1 MEKLELN
8 IKNICVP
15 VIYEYDNTLPLVSF
29 KLVFKVAGSIQNK
42 KPGLASM
49 CAELL
54 SEGTKKL
61 GVNEFNKRLDERAV
75 YLNISAGF
83 ETFVIEI
90 DCLKEYFKF
99 ALDSLKELLEDPN
112 YTEETLEKLK
122 AQTLGDIAANA
133 TDFDYQAKIELNKI
147 LFKGSNLADP
157 SIGTKSSVELIN
169 LEDIRDFI
177 SSNLDISNLFLVLGG
192 DVRFDLAHF
201 INLLEPLNLGKKREL
216 EKITT
221 NSAKQKKIIKKD
233 SEQAYVYFGAPF
245 NVPSQQKFMANVA
258 MFILGSSGFGSR
270 FMEEIRVKRGLAYS
284 VYIMNFLNLSNTSAM
299 GYLQTKNES
308 KDEAVKV
315 VLSELEK
322 FVKFGVTSKELDAAK
337 SFLLGSEP
345 LSKET
350 LFKRLDIAQNDYY
363 MGYELGE
370 FDKNLEKIKNLE
382 LKTLNDFIL
391 SHKEILDQ
399 SFAIITNE
407 I

>member
-54 SEGTKKL
+54 GEGTKKL

-90 DCLKEYFKF
+90 DCLKEHFEF

-221 NSAKQKKIIKKD
+221 SSAKQKKIIKKD

-245 NVPSQQKFMANVA
+245 NVPPQQKFMANVA

-308 KDEAVKV
+308 KDEAIKV

>member
-147 LFKGSNLADP
+147 LFKGSSLADP

-221 NSAKQKKIIKKD
+221 SSAKQKKIIKKD

-284 VYIMNFLNLSNTSAM
+284 VYIRNSLNLSNTLAM

-337 SFLLGSEP
+337 NFLLGSEP

>member
-8 IKNICVP
+8 IKNISVP
-15 VIYEYDNTLPLVSF
+15 VIYEYDNTLPLVSL

-61 GVNEFNKRLDERAV
+61 GVNEFYKRLDERAV

-192 DVRFDLAHF
+192 DVRFDLADF
-201 INLLEPLNLGKKREL
+201 INLLEPLNLGEKREL
-216 EKITT
+216 KKIVTS
-221 NSAKQKKIIKKD
+221 SAKQKKIIKKD

-245 NVPSQQKFMANVA
+245 NVPPQQKFMANAA

-337 SFLLGSEP
+337 NFLLGSEP

>member
-61 GVNEFNKRLDERAV
+61 GVNEFYKRLDERAV

-192 DVRFDLAHF
+192 DVRFDFADF
-201 INLLEPLNLGKKREL
+201 INLLEPLNLGEKREL
-216 EKITT
+216 KKIVT
-221 NSAKQKKIIKKD
+221 SSSKQKKIIKKD

-245 NVPSQQKFMANVA
+245 NVPPQQKFMANVA

-337 SFLLGSEP
+337 NFLLGSEP

>member
-54 SEGTKKL
+54 GEGTKKL

-90 DCLKEYFKF
+90 DCLKEHFEF

-122 AQTLGDIAANA
+122 AQTLGTIAANA
-133 TDFDYQAKIELNKI
+133 SDFDYQAKIELNKI
-147 LFKGSNLADP
+147 LFEGSNLADP

-221 NSAKQKKIIKKD
+221 NSAKQKKIIKKN

-258 MFILGSSGFGSR
+258 IFILGSSGFGSR

-284 VYIMNFLNLSNTSAM
+284 VYIMNFLNLSNTSVM

>member
-54 SEGTKKL
+54 GEGTKKL

-245 NVPSQQKFMANVA
+245 NVPPQQKFMANVA

>member
-54 SEGTKKL
+54 GEGTKKL

-90 DCLKEYFKF
+90 DCLKEHFEF

-122 AQTLGDIAANA
+122 AQTLGTIAANA
-133 TDFDYQAKIELNKI
+133 NDFDYQAKIELNKI
-147 LFKGSNLADP
+147 LFEGSNLADP

-221 NSAKQKKIIKKD
+221 SSAKQKKIIKKD

-245 NVPSQQKFMANVA
+245 NVSSQQKFMANVA

-284 VYIMNFLNLSNTSAM
+284 VYIRNSLNLSNTSAM

-337 SFLLGSEP
+337 NFLLGSEP

>member
-1 MEKLELN
+1 
-8 IKNICVP
+8 
-15 VIYEYDNTLPLVSF
+15 
-29 KLVFKVAGSIQNK
+29 
-42 KPGLASM
+42 
-49 CAELL
+49 
-54 SEGTKKL
+54 
-61 GVNEFNKRLDERAV
+61 
-75 YLNISAGF
+75 
-83 ETFVIEI
+83 
-90 DCLKEYFKF
+90 
-99 ALDSLKELLEDPN
+99 
-112 YTEETLEKLK
+112 
-122 AQTLGDIAANA
+122 
-133 TDFDYQAKIELNKI
+133 
-147 LFKGSNLADP
+147 
-157 SIGTKSSVELIN
+157 
-169 LEDIRDFI
+169 I